1 MRLTKNI
8 IITQPTAAY
17 GVLTRG
23 THKAEFATNRS
34 HSFDTSNRTKSP
46 MQQWS
51 KCSVR
56 GRNLPGNFQWDLRKY
71 WQTNGRHVGTE
82 ASADTAAAVDNQR
95 RNTITTL
102 TDEMALPCSLRIGF
116 LPRYVKNLF
125 YWSDRGERSDLLEPT
140 DIASINTLAIGYK
153 CRDTNVMG
161 TTVS

>member
-1 MRLTKNI
+1 MLTISSGSDGSSIMRLTKNI

-71 WQTNGRHVGTE
+71 WQTNGRHVGIE
-82 ASADTAAAVDNQR
+82 ASAD
-95 RNTITTL
+95 
-102 TDEMALPCSLRIGF
+102 
-116 LPRYVKNLF
+116 LPRP
-125 YWSDRGERSDLLEPT
+125 ST
-140 DIASINTLAIGYK
+140 INAATQSQLWLMRWPSLVVFVLDSYPDMLKTCFIEAIEEKGRT
-153 CRDTNVMG
+153 C
-161 TTVS
+161 